1 MATKPEASVLT
12 GWNSK
17 VGERA
22 PEKISQVVTDAL
34 ASRKR
39 IEVEETYGA
48 KTFSLLFAPVTLES
62 YVNIYANDITERKK
76 SETEREIMV
85 EFLRIA
91 NATTGTHDLIKAAV
105 DFFQKQSGCEAVGVR
120 LKEGDD
126 YPYYET
132 KGFPPE
138 HVQLENKLCAR
149 DEAGCVIRDSKGKP
163 VLECMCGNVI
173 CGRFDPSKK
182 FFTER
187 GSFWTNNTT
196 QLIADNN

>member
-1 MATKPEASVLT
+1 MP
-12 GWNSK
+12 
-17 VGERA
+17 
-22 PEKISQVVTDAL
+22 
-34 ASRKR
+34 
-39 IEVEETYGA
+39 A
-48 KTFSLLFAPVTLES
+48 KGYFAAVFEDT
-62 YVNIYANDITERKK
+62 TERKK
-76 SETEREIMV
+76 TEIEREIMV

-91 NATTGTHDLIKAAV
+91 NATTGTRDLIKEAV

-138 HVQLENKLCAR
+138 HIQLENKLCAS
-149 DEAGCVIRDSKGKP
+149 DEAGYVIRDSKGEP

-182 FFTER
+182 FFTES
-187 GSFWTNNTT
+187 GSFWTNSTT
-196 QLIADNN
+196 QLIANTTNSRPPRKHAQPLQQ